1 MKKALSL
8 ILALV
13 MALSVCTVAFAG
25 GDGGTNVTVTISD
38 KGSLVV
44 VNKTVSVTDADK
56 DGSLTINDAL
66 ILAHD
71 KFYDGGSAKGYEY
84 TVTTGQYAGISMVKL
99 WGDTN
104 KGSLGYYV
112 NDLMSMSLADPVKD
126 GDYVYAFSHKDAD
139 TYSDNYAYFDK
150 KEAEAETYSEVEL
163 TLSKIVFENWD
174 PVVMPAEGAM
184 ILIDGK
190 ETGVVTDKDG
200 KATVT
205 VTSFGDCVISAKSTA
220 EGTILTPPAC
230 SVSAKLNIGNII
242 SYYFNYI
249 VNLIKGFFYSVN
261 PIKGLFAN

>member
-13 MALSVCTVAFAG
+13 MAFGVCTAAFAG

-44 VNKTVSVTDADK
+44 VNEIIGVTDADK

-71 KFYDGGSAKGYEY
+71 KFYDGGAAKGYEY
-84 TVTTGQYAGISMVKL
+84 TVTTGEYSGISMLKL
-99 WGDTN
+99 WGDSN

-112 NDLMSMSLADPVKD
+112 NDAMAWSLADPVKD
-126 GDYVYAFSHKDAD
+126 GDYVYAFSYKDAD
-139 TYSDNYAYFDK
+139 NYSDNFAYFDK
-150 KEAEAETYSEVEL
+150 KEVEVETYSEVEL
-163 TLSKIVFENWD
+163 TLNKIGFDEQWN
-174 PVVMPAEGAM
+174 PVAMPVEGAM
-184 ILIDGK
+184 ILVDGK

-205 VTSFGDCVISAKSTA
+205 VTAFGDCVISAKATA
-220 EGTILTPPAC
+220 EGTIITPPAC

-249 VNLIKGFFYSVN
+249 VNLIKG
-261 PIKGLFAN
+261 LFAK

>member
-13 MALSVCTVAFAG
+13 MALGVCTAAFAG
-25 GDGGTNVTVTISD
+25 GDGGTNITVTISD

-44 VNKTVSVTDADK
+44 VNEIISVTDADK

-66 ILAHD
+66 ICAHD
-71 KFYDGGSAKGYEY
+71 KFYDGGSAKGFEY
-84 TVTTGQYAGISMVKL
+84 TVTTGDYAGISMIKL

-104 KGSLGYYV
+104 KGSLGYYL
-112 NDLMSMSLADPVKD
+112 NDAMAWSLADAVKD
-126 GDYVYAFSHKDAD
+126 GDYVYAFSYKDAD
-139 TYSDNYAYFDK
+139 GYSDSYAFFDK
-150 KEAEAETYSEVEL
+150 KEAEAETYSEIEL
-163 TLSKIVFENWD
+163 TLSKIGFDEQWN
-174 PVVMPAEGAM
+174 PVAVPAEGAM

-249 VNLIKGFFYSVN
+249 VNLIKG
-261 PIKGLFAN
+261 LFAN